1 MARIARACA
10 TLTVVAVALTAA
22 APARG
27 SIGPKWS
34 DTQLIQFADLIVTGR
49 VLEIRSGFDPAVQAI
64 YTYITVAVQRVL
76 KGVVSERTITVKQ
89 LGGETGRRGLRVPG
103 QAAFGVGEDVL
114 LFLEVRP
121 RDRTLYTAALWQ
133 GKWNLQRIGA
143 TRLAVRRHEA
153 EADTRP
159 LSAIQTAIDRAHANR
174 RMDTSINTHPAD
186 AAPAIVRPYVLF
198 NYRYNFLPVV
208 DMQSGGQHGL
218 AGGGIAEI
226 LASIARWNEAGSSFA
241 FSLGSNAVAG
251 RCYLSERFDSRVTIS
266 FMDPCGEIDDDG
278 GTLAIGGS
286 YYNDDVITIVNGL
299 RFNSATEGFIVN
311 NNSAV
316 ARSWL
321 TRSGCFA
328 DIQLHELGH
337 VLGLDH
343 SSVPSSIMYPAINIG
358 CGTGPRTLGSDDV
371 EGLLAIYPPDH
382 RHPPPTAPENVAVT
396 VNGKRS
402 VSLSFDPVAAD
413 MDPSQSAATSYRVY
427 VGPSPNGP
435 VLYSATI
442 ASTSVTAGIPAGI
455 SGTFYLT
462 VAGLNNAGRG
472 PLSVPVAFTIPCS
485 LPLSPAGL
493 QGRIEG
499 GTATARWNATTG
511 ATSYVV
517 QVGTTPGSANLFSG
531 DIGNWTTA
539 TAIGLPEGFRA
550 YARVIAVNAC
560 GESLPTPDVLIQ

>member
-1 MARIARACA
+1 MVRIARACA
-10 TLTVVAVALTAA
+10 ALTVVAVALTAP

-27 SIGPKWS
+27 STEPKWS
-34 DTQLIQFADLIVTGR
+34 DAQLIHFADLIVTGR

-76 KGVVSERTITVKQ
+76 KGVVSESTITIKQ
-89 LGGETGRRGLRVPG
+89 LGGEAGRRGLRVPG
-103 QAAFGVGEDVL
+103 QAAFNVGEDVL

-133 GKWNLQRIGA
+133 GKWNVRRVGA

-159 LSAIQTAIDRAHANR
+159 LSAIQTAIDRAHADR
-174 RMDTSINTHPAD
+174 RVDASINAHPAD
-186 AAPAIVRPYVLF
+186 AAAAIARPYVLF

-208 DMQSGGQHGL
+208 DMQSGGQPGL
-218 AGGGIAEI
+218 AGGGLAEI
-226 LASIARWNEAGSSFA
+226 LASIARWNGAGSSFA
-241 FSLGSNAVAG
+241 FGLGSNAVAG
-251 RCYLSERFDSRVTIS
+251 RCYMSELFNRRVTIS
-266 FMDPCGEIDDDG
+266 FMDSCGEIDDDG

-299 RFNSATEGFIVN
+299 RFNNATEGFIVN
-311 NNSAV
+311 NNSTV

-343 SSVPSSIMYPAINIG
+343 SSVPASVMYPAINIG
-358 CGTGPRTLGSDDV
+358 CSTGPRSLGNDDV
-371 EGLLAIYPPDH
+371 QGLLAIYPLDH

-396 VNGKRS
+396 VKGKS
-402 VSLSFDPVAAD
+402 SISLSFDPVAAD
-413 MDPSQSAATSYRVY
+413 VDSSQSAATSYRVY
-427 VGPSPNGP
+427 VGRSPTGP
-435 VLYSATI
+435 VLYSVTI
-442 ASTSVTAGIPAGI
+442 ASTSATAGIPSGVW
-455 SGTFYLT
+455 GTFYVA
-462 VAGLNNAGRG
+462 VAGLNNAGTG

-485 LPLSPAGL
+485 PPLSPAGL
-493 QGRIEG
+493 QGSSEG
-499 GTATARWNATTG
+499 GTATATWNAATG

-517 QVGTTPGSANLFSG
+517 QVGTTPGSANLFNG
-531 DIGNWTTA
+531 DIGNGTA
-539 TAIGLPEGFRA
+539 AMATGLPHGFRA
-550 YARVIAVNAC
+550 YVRVIAVNAC
-560 GESLPTPDVLIQ
+560 GESIPSPDFLLQ